1 MGIMR
6 TENQGLLKNESNK
19 PEINDG
25 HYHELLDRTNMICNI
40 IDDHLINHPL
50 ATADEE
56 IKFKLEYALG
66 QLYDAYQLIGLK
78 MVNNESKKID

>member
-6 TENQGLLKNESNK
+6 TKNQGLLKKENNN

-25 HYHELLDRTNMICNI
+25 HYIELLDRTHVVCCMI
-40 IDDHLINHPL
+40 DEHLVNHPL
-50 ATADEE
+50 ATSDKE

-66 QLYDAYQLIGLK
+66 QLYDAYQLIG
-78 MVNNESKKID
+78 SKIK